1 MAAARVSFSDVPWH
15 EMVSVEPVGVVR
27 EQMQG
32 VMDEYS
38 GHLQRTSALPMAVRK
53 GVFDA
58 SPHVGAPLAVEM

>member
-1 MAAARVSFSDVPWH
+1 
-15 EMVSVEPVGVVR
+15 MVSVEPVGVVR